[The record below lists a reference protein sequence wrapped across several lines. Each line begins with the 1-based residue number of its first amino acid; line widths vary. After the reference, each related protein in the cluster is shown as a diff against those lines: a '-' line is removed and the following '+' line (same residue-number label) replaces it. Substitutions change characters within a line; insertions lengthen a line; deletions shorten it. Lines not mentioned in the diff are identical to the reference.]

1 MIIFPAIDLKDG
13 KCVRLVEGKLDKKT
27 IYSDKPEEAALHWQS
42 LGAEFLH
49 IVDLD
54 GAFEGA
60 PKNLSVIEKI
70 LAAIKIPVQIGG
82 GIRTLD
88 TVKLLL
94 DLGIKRVILGTAAVS
109 EPNLVKEAIEKFGS
123 DRIVLG
129 IDARNGRVAVK
140 GWAEESD
147 IDAKELAL
155 NIKKIGIERIV
166 FTDIKRDGTLKGPNI
181 EATKEMALA
190 TGLKV
195 IASGG
200 VSSIDDLKEL
210 KEIEQYGVEGVI
222 VGQALY
228 KGAIDLK
235 EALQCLS

>member
-42 LGAEFLH
+42 LGAEYLH

-54 GAFEGA
+54 GAFEGV

-70 LAAIKIPVQIGG
+70 LAVIKIPLQIGG

-155 NIKKIGIERIV
+155 NMKKIGIERIV

>member
-49 IVDLD
+49 IIDLD
-54 GAFEGA
+54 GAFKGA

-129 IDARNGRVAVK
+129 IDARNGCVAVK

-155 NIKKIGIERIV
+155 NMKKIGIERIV

>member
-42 LGAEFLH
+42 LGAEYLH

-54 GAFEGA
+54 GAFEGV

-70 LAAIKIPVQIGG
+70 LAVIKIPVQIGG

-109 EPNLVKEAIEKFGS
+109 KPNLVKEAIEKFGS

-155 NIKKIGIERIV
+155 NMKKIGIERIV

>member
-27 IYSDKPEEAALHWQS
+27 IYTDKPEEAALHWQS

-129 IDARNGRVAVK
+129 IDARNGCVAVK

-155 NIKKIGIERIV
+155 NMKKIGIERIV

-200 VSSIDDLKEL
+200 VSSIDDLKKL

>member
-42 LGAEFLH
+42 LGAEYLH

-54 GAFEGA
+54 GAFEGV

-70 LAAIKIPVQIGG
+70 LAVIKIPVQIGG

-155 NIKKIGIERIV
+155 NMKKIGIERIV

>member
-27 IYSDKPEEAALHWQS
+27 IYTDKPEEAALHWQS
-42 LGAEFLH
+42 LGAEYLH

-54 GAFEGA
+54 GAFEGV

-129 IDARNGRVAVK
+129 IDARNGCVAVK

-155 NIKKIGIERIV
+155 NMKEIGIERIV

-200 VSSIDDLKEL
+200 VSSIDDLKKL

>member
-42 LGAEFLH
+42 LGAEYLH

-54 GAFEGA
+54 GAFEGV

-155 NIKKIGIERIV
+155 NMKKIGIERIV

>member
-27 IYSDKPEEAALHWQS
+27 IYTDKPEEAALHWQS

-70 LAAIKIPVQIGG
+70 LAVIKIPVQIGG

-155 NIKKIGIERIV
+155 NMKKIGIERIV

-200 VSSIDDLKEL
+200 VSSIDDLKKL

>member
-42 LGAEFLH
+42 LGAEYLH

-54 GAFEGA
+54 GAFEGV

-70 LAAIKIPVQIGG
+70 LAVIKIPVQIGG

-155 NIKKIGIERIV
+155 NMKKIGIERIV

-200 VSSIDDLKEL
+200 VSSIDDLKKL

>member
-155 NIKKIGIERIV
+155 NMKKIGIERIV

-200 VSSIDDLKEL
+200 VSSIDDLKKL

>member
-42 LGAEFLH
+42 LGAEYLH

-54 GAFEGA
+54 GAFEGV

-70 LAAIKIPVQIGG
+70 LAVIKIPVQIGG

-109 EPNLVKEAIEKFGS
+109 EPNLVKEAVEKFGS

-155 NIKKIGIERIV
+155 NMKKIGIERIV

-181 EATKEMALA
+181 KATKEMALA
-190 TGLKV
+190 TRLKV

-200 VSSIDDLKEL
+200 VSSIDDLKKL

-228 KGAIDLK
+228 KRAIDLK
-235 EALQCLS
+235 KALQCLS

>member
-129 IDARNGRVAVK
+129 IDARNGCVAVK

-155 NIKKIGIERIV
+155 NMKKIGIERIV

-200 VSSIDDLKEL
+200 VSSIDDLKKL